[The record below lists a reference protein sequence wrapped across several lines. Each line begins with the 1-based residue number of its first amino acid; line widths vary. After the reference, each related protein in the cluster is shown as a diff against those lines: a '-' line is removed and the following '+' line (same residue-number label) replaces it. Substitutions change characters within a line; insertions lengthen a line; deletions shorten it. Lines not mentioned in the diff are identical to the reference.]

1 MPQRSRFL
9 ILFALLTST
18 LLLTQAPTLAQVQ
31 LRSGPMLGY
40 NTMREVAVWV
50 QTDNAAEVELR
61 YWRLDD
67 VRAIQ
72 RSASAKTSSKDAF
85 TATLLADSLEQGT
98 AYEYQVLIDGSAIRT
113 RDPLRFTTQELWAFR
128 KDPPPFTF
136 ALGSCVY
143 INEEAYDRP
152 GKGYG
157 GQYPIFQSIDS
168 LRPNFMLW
176 LGDNNY
182 LRPGDFQSEGA
193 VYHRY
198 SHSRQVIEMQPMLRN
213 MHHYAIWDDH
223 DYGPND
229 SDRSFLHKDWT
240 SKAFDLFWPNPP
252 ANHPSLSPGNGTA
265 FRYNDAEFF
274 MLDNRTF
281 RAPAAC
287 KTCTPKPLLGK
298 GQVDWLIEALSSS
311 TATYKFVAI
320 GGQVLNS
327 AEVWE
332 NYIHHHAVERK
343 ELLDRIVAEGV
354 ENVVFL
360 TGDRHHTELS
370 KMDREGVTMYD
381 FTVSPLTSGASKGG
395 ESEGNRHRV
404 EGTYVAERNFGTVTL
419 TGPYAT
425 RVATLRIYDQAGKM
439 LWERV
444 L

>member
-1 MPQRSRFL
+1 
-9 ILFALLTST
+9 
-18 LLLTQAPTLAQVQ
+18 
-31 LRSGPMLGY
+31 MLGY

-50 QTDNAAEVELR
+50 QTDKVAEVELR
-61 YWRLDD
+61 YWRLDN
-67 VRAIQ
+67 VKAIQ
-72 RSASAKTSSKDAF
+72 RSASAKTSHDGAF
-85 TATLLADSLEQGT
+85 TATLIADSLQEGT
-98 AYEYQVLIDGSAIRT
+98 NYEYQVIINGSALRT
-113 RDPLRFTTQELWAFR
+113 KDPLRFTTQELWAFR
-128 KDPPPFTF
+128 KDPPAFTF

-143 INEEAYDRP
+143 INEGAYDRP

-157 GQYPIFQSIDS
+157 GEYSIFNSIDS

-182 LRPGDFQSEGA
+182 LRPGDFQSRSA
-193 VYHRY
+193 VHHRY
-198 SHSRQVIEMQPMLRN
+198 SHSRDVSEMQPMLRN

-223 DYGPND
+223 DFGPND
-229 SDRSFLHKDWT
+229 SDRSFVHKDWT
-240 SKAFDLFWPNPP
+240 REAFELFWANPP

-274 MLDNRTF
+274 LLDNRTF
-281 RAPAAC
+281 RAPASC

-298 GQVDWLIEALSSS
+298 GQVDWLIDALSSS
-311 TATYKFVAI
+311 KATYKFVAI

-332 NYIHHHAVERK
+332 NYVNHHAVERK
-343 ELLDRIVAEGV
+343 ELLDRIAAEGIQ
-354 ENVVFL
+354 NVVFL

-381 FTVSPLTSGASKGG
+381 FTVSPLTSGAAKGG
-395 ESEGNRHRV
+395 ANEGNRHRV
-404 EGTYVAERNFGTVTL
+404 EGTYVAERNFGTITL

-425 RVATLRIYDQAGKM
+425 RVATLRIYDQRGKM

>member
-1 MPQRSRFL
+1 MSIQSRFNL
-9 ILFALLTST
+9 PFLLFICVFSISLNTAF
-18 LLLTQAPTLAQVQ
+18 AQIQ

-61 YWRLDD
+61 YWPLSD
-67 VRAIQ
+67 VRAVQ
-72 RSASAKTSSKDAF
+72 QSASAKTAYESGY
-85 TATLLADSLEQGT
+85 TATLIADSLDAGT
-98 AYEYQVLIDGSAIRT
+98 SYEYQVLIDGTAVRT

-128 KDPPPFTF
+128 KDPPEFTF

-157 GQYPIFQSIDS
+157 GEYPIFRTIDS
-168 LRPNFMLW
+168 IAPAFMLW

-182 LRPGDFQSEGA
+182 LRPGDFQSKSG

-198 SHSRQVIEMQPMLRN
+198 SHSREVREMQAMLRN

-229 SDRSFLHKDWT
+229 SDRSFVHKDWT
-240 SKAFDLFWPNPP
+240 REAFNNFWANPP
-252 ANHPSLSPGNGTA
+252 TQHPSLAPGIGTA

-287 KTCTPKPLLGK
+287 KTCTPKPLLGE
-298 GQVDWLIEALSSS
+298 GQIDWLIDALSSS

-327 AEVWE
+327 AKVWE
-332 NYIHHHAVERK
+332 NYVNHHAAERK
-343 ELLDRIVAEGV
+343 ILLDRIAAEGIK
-354 ENVVFL
+354 NVVFL

-370 KMDREGVTMYD
+370 KMDREGVTLYD
-381 FTVSPLTSGASKGG
+381 FTVSPLTSGAATGG
-395 ESEGNRHRV
+395 EDEGNRHRV
-404 EGTYVAERNFGTVTL
+404 AGTFVAKRNFGTITL
-419 TGPYAT
+419 TGPYAK
-425 RVATLRIYDQAGKM
+425 RVATLRIYDQGGKI
-439 LWERV
+439 LWERE